1 MTSKPEDA
9 NIQVVKTL
17 KSSNRTRRSSKLQAP
32 RYIRIIF
39 LPLPRKH
46 MDKHTRPYKCPITE
60 CKVKDFSNAG
70 DLRRHRREVH
80 TSPAFTCPITTC
92 KRHRKGFGRKD
103 NLIQH
108 LKRTHSEDTIESTP
122 IMNGNEVTV
131 ASPNLESSTVS
142 DSGESVGDE
151 MEIVASKST
160 DKASLVIKLQELQA
174 LKEESIAKFD
184 GDIAALKR
192 VLSFM

>member
-1 MTSKPEDA
+1 
-9 NIQVVKTL
+9 
-17 KSSNRTRRSSKLQAP
+17 
-32 RYIRIIF
+32 
-39 LPLPRKH
+39 
-46 MDKHTRPYKCPITE
+46 
-60 CKVKDFSNAG
+60 
-70 DLRRHRREVH
+70 
-80 TSPAFTCPITTC
+80 
-92 KRHRKGFGRKD
+92 
-103 NLIQH
+103 
-108 LKRTHSEDTIESTP
+108 
-122 IMNGNEVTV
+122 VTV

>member
-1 MTSKPEDA
+1 
-9 NIQVVKTL
+9 
-17 KSSNRTRRSSKLQAP
+17 
-32 RYIRIIF
+32 
-39 LPLPRKH
+39 
-46 MDKHTRPYKCPITE
+46 MDKHTRPYKCPITG